1 MTPKC
6 QRLPE
11 TKLYVSVLLPIHS
24 ELTVI
29 HSRTSLLRGL
39 HQRSSPSLEYCGS
52 HSREEEDV
60 VGSSLLFP
68 GGYTHPP
75 R

>member
-1 MTPKC
+1 MTPTC

-11 TKLYVSVLLPIHS
+11 TKLYVSVLLPIGS
-24 ELTVI
+24 ELAVT
-29 HSRTSLLRGL
+29 HSRTSSLRDPRR
-39 HQRSSPSLEYCGS
+39 RSSPSLEYGGS

-60 VGSSLLFP
+60 VGASLSFP
-68 GGYTHPP
+68 RGYAHLP

>member
-11 TKLYVSVLLPIHS
+11 TMLYVSVLLPILP

-29 HSRTSLLRGL
+29 HSRTSLLRDL

-52 HSREEEDV
+52 QSREEEDV
-60 VGSSLLFP
+60 VGSSLFP
-68 GGYTHPP
+68 RGYTHLP